1 MHCYENNPT
10 HHTDWSELPI
20 VGTITPKKFGKN
32 LEFWIRIPI
41 VGTFNKIRISTPT
54 FGRYVSHFCAN
65 VPE

>member
-1 MHCYENNPT
+1 MKIIP
-10 HHTDWSELPI
+10 ELPI

-54 FGRYVSHFCAN
+54 FGRYVSHFCVN